1 MTVEC
6 YDCGYFNGR
15 DGGGTLLDVAH
26 VGLGRCPFH
35 PKAGHYVSGGY
46 PRECK
51 HFTAC
56 GKGKERRAWVAKQ
69 STLKVQPVRRAA

>member
-15 DGGGTLLDVAH
+15 DKGGMLLDVAH

-35 PKAGHYVSGGY
+35 QKAGHYVSGGF

-51 HFTAC
+51 HFTFTSE
-56 GKGKERRAWVAKQ
+56 GEKRRAWVAKQ
-69 STLKVQPVRRAA
+69 STLKVQPVRRGV

>member
-6 YDCGYFNGR
+6 YDCGYFTSREAGAELR
-15 DGGGTLLDVAH
+15 EEAE

-56 GKGKERRAWVAKQ
+56 GKGKERRAWVARQ
-69 STLKVQPVRRAA
+69 STLRVQPVRRAA

>member
-6 YDCGYFNGR
+6 YDCGYYNGR
-15 DGGGTLLDVAH
+15 DTGGNLLDVAH

-35 PKAGHYVSGGY
+35 PKPGHYVSGGY

-56 GKGKERRAWVAKQ
+56 GKGKERRAWVARQ
-69 STLKVQPVRRAA
+69 STLRVQPVRRCA

>member
-15 DGGGTLLDVAH
+15 DRAGSLLDVAH
-26 VGLGRCPFH
+26 VGLGRCQFYPGV
-35 PKAGHYVSGGY
+35 GHYVSGGY

-51 HFTAC
+51 TFDAC
-56 GKGKERRAWVAKQ
+56 GDGIKRRAWVAKQ
-69 STLKVQPVRRAA
+69 STLKVQPVRRGV